1 MCPCRHRRTRM
12 SRSMMSGNGAG
23 VDDSKGPT
31 PSPGMMPAQESSDP
45 TPSCCTNDVCGW
57 QVVSASVRGV
67 LHKHS
72 GAPNQDALSWWSAE
86 GEKALAVLCVADGHG
101 GSEYTHSHIG
111 ARRAVEN
118 AQMLLVS
125 EVLPRILDGSALTDL
140 AQFRRHLSQQLPKDL
155 VNRWR
160 ESIFEHAADEET
172 ARADAPRARET
183 VAHRT
188 SAQPDVP
195 VERRYGATLLATL
208 LTPELH
214 LYIQLGDGDILTVSQ
229 EGEVARPPFP
239 ADSQL
244 IANYTTSLCS
254 KEAWRFVRIHFQP
267 IVEKPPA
274 LVMLATD
281 GYANSFADNAA
292 FEQVAKDIY
301 GNIQQDGPATVADLL
316 PGWLRETSEA
326 GSGDDISVVISA
338 EAGRLR

>member
-23 VDDSKGPT
+23 DSRGAAL
-31 PSPGMMPAQESSDP
+31 SPGAMPAQESSDQ
-45 TPSCCTNDVCGW
+45 TPSCCTNDACGW

-67 LHKHS
+67 AHEYS

-86 GEKALAVLCVADGHG
+86 GEKPLAVLCVADGHG
-101 GSEYTHSHIG
+101 GGEYTLSHIG

-140 AQFRRHLSQQLPKDL
+140 AQFKRHLSQQLPKDL

-160 ESIFEHAADEET
+160 ASIFEHAADEET
-172 ARADAPRARET
+172 ACAKSEA
-183 VAHRT
+183 VAHY
-188 SAQPDVP
+188 SAAQPDVP
-195 VERRYGATLLATL
+195 VERRYGATLLAAL

-214 LYIQLGDGDILTVSQ
+214 LYIQLGDGDILTVSP
-229 EGEVARPPFP
+229 EGKVTRPPFR

-301 GNIQQDGPATVADLL
+301 GALQQDGSTAVAGLL
-316 PGWLRETSEA
+316 PGWLKETSEA
-326 GSGDDISVVISA
+326 GSGDDISVVIAA
-338 EAGRLR
+338 EAGRLG

>member
-1 MCPCRHRRTRM
+1 
-12 SRSMMSGNGAG
+12 MMSGNSARAS
-23 VDDSKGPT
+23 DSRGPT
-31 PSPGMMPAQESSDP
+31 PSPGMMPAQESSSQA
-45 TPSCCTNDVCGW
+45 PSCCTSDACDW
-57 QVVSASVRGV
+57 QVVSASVRGAV
-67 LHKHS
+67 HEYS

-86 GEKALAVLCVADGHG
+86 GGKPLAVLCVADGHG
-101 GSEYTHSHIG
+101 SSEYTRSHIG

-125 EVLPRILDGSALTDL
+125 EVLPRILDGSAMTDL
-140 AQFRRHLSQQLPKDL
+140 AQFKRHLNQQLPKDL

-160 ESIFEHAADEET
+160 ASIFEHATDSPIPEEET
-172 ARADAPRARET
+172 SRSNSEA
-183 VAHRT
+183 VAHH
-188 SAQPDVP
+188 SAAQPDVP
-195 VERRYGATLLATL
+195 VERRYGATLLAAL

-229 EGEVARPPFP
+229 EGEVTRPPFP

-244 IANYTTSLCS
+244 IANYTTSFCS

-301 GNIQQDGPATVADLL
+301 GNIQQDGPAPVADLL

-326 GSGDDISVVISA
+326 GSGDDISVVIAA